1 MLTQRDYDIATIETE
16 TEIQEL
22 IKEWYR
28 DYLGSRGIDNGS
40 DRGNEL
46 GKAEGAEGNPAEIA
60 YSAE

>member
-22 IKEWYR
+22 LKEWYR
-28 DYLGSRGIDNGS
+28 DYLGSRGLENGS
-40 DRGNEL
+40 NSGSGL
-46 GKAEGAEGNPAEIA
+46 GKAEGSEGNPAEIA